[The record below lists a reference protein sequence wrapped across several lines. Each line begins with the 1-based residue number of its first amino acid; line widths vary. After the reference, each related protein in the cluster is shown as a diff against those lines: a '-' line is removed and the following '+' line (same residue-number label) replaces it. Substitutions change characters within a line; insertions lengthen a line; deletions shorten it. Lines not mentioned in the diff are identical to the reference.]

1 MTTIELVANDQLLQV
16 TVNPTISSGEQ
27 NTVEVHVDFSDDWDG
42 FSKSAVF
49 FTSLNK
55 NAIYEIVMTDGKCIV
70 PAEVMEKSCL
80 LYVGV
85 RGVNSENNEVKT
97 TSLVKYKILE
107 GTPTTKSTEVEP
119 TPDVYHQLLTA
130 YGKTDNA
137 INKEISDRKSAIS
150 TEKAER
156 QAEIA
161 VERARIDNMSTL
173 TEGSTTADAE
183 LLDIRVKADGSTAT
197 SAGNAVREQVSELK
211 SDLSQLSEE
220 TTTLREDLNA
230 LRDGDSYNY
239 IGDLPQT
246 PNFRPVYLLASE
258 DTVLTIGENLCFG
271 LESRLIDGSVNP
283 YTGNTVFYTNCI
295 DVVFNDT
302 NGVTFTRNGTIW
314 QNAYLLFAIPAEVGK
329 TYTVSAEYTDAYM
342 RVAETDTIEG
352 NIGLLNFSSYAEVN
366 SNGRYAISLTASK
379 AYVLIQTFTK
389 NNATTTINKVAVTDD
404 GTTAYSESKTI
415 NLTGGSYT
423 EYVNTVG
430 ELIPAGSVPIG
441 LYQKISS
448 GSGETNLSAV
458 YDYVD
463 DLPQT
468 PNFRPVYLL
477 ASEDTV
483 LTIGENLCFGL
494 ESRLIDGSVNP
505 YTGNTVFYTNCIDV
519 VFNDTNGV
527 TFTRNG
533 TIWQNAYLL
542 FAIPAEVG
550 KTYTVSAEYTDAYM
564 RVAETDTIE
573 GNIGLLNFSSYAEV
587 NSNGRYAI
595 SLTASKA
602 YVLIQTFT
610 KNNATTTI
618 NKVAVT
624 DDGTTAYSESKT
636 INLTGGSYTEY
647 VNTVGELI
655 PAGSVPI
662 GLYQKISSG
671 SGETNLSAVYDYVD
685 EKLETK
691 LDRSGYTESGNL
703 IVNEDGEVMIQEDA
717 NEVYVFLGDSI
728 PTFDAN
734 TGGDGAIP
742 DYMQKLIGGTWHNFG
757 IGGTTMASYTSSN
770 NTYDMFTFGELA
782 DSIASGDFTNQEIG
796 VTNGV
801 GAGSTDYSA
810 SEKVADMK
818 VLDWSM
824 VNTIFAHFGTND
836 LAYGN
841 SVGGVDDV
849 ASKNGTMVASL
860 KYAINK
866 ILSTYPTMKIVICG
880 IIYRYADNPSVSS
893 IISANKVIKESCESI
908 GVPYVDL
915 FSKMCVNQSNKDSFL
930 YDGTHPNENGK
941 VRYAECLAKEV
952 F

>member
-1 MTTIELVANDQLLQV
+1 MAKTTDELFAEATEADYETAEPVTLAASDTEEEFQFRIDEHLRTIAIPEKGVVAGVEGDLNVNIARFTMTRYYHGRDLSKLNIRINYRNANGQV
-16 TVNPTISSGEQ
+16 NYYTVSDATASG
-27 NTVEVHVDFSDDWDG
+27 DSIIFSWEFAADVTQYKG
-42 FSKSAVF
+42 NVQFVVYLFSATNAVLKQRF
-49 FTSLNK
+49 FTTLGTLEVLEGLEVDSF
-55 NAIYEIVMTDGKCIV
+55 IPVSEQTDILLHLKKDLSAY
-70 PAEVMEKSCL
+70 AE
-80 LYVGV
+80 
-85 RGVNSENNEVKT
+85 EVKK
-97 TSLVKYKILE
+97 SLPADY
-107 GTPTTKSTEVEP
+107 
-119 TPDVYHQLLTA
+119 TA
-130 YGKTDNA
+130 MT
-137 INKEISDRKSAIS
+137 
-150 TEKAER
+150 
-156 QAEIA
+156 
-161 VERARIDNMSTL
+161 
-173 TEGSTTADAE
+173 
-183 LLDIRVKADGSTAT
+183 
-197 SAGNAVREQVSELK
+197 EQVSSLK
-211 SDLSQLSEE
+211 EDLSQLSEE
-220 TTTLREDLNA
+220 TATLREDLNA
-230 LRDGDSYNY
+230 LRDGETADSYNY

-302 NGVTFTRNGTIW
+302 NGVTFTQNGTIW

-342 RVAETDTIEG
+342 RLAETDAIEG
-352 NIGLLNFSSYAEVN
+352 NIDLSNFSSYAEVN
-366 SNGRYAISLTASK
+366 SNGRYATSLTASK

-448 GSGETNLSAV
+448 GSGET
-458 YDYVD
+458 D
-463 DLPQT
+463 
-468 PNFRPVYLL
+468 
-477 ASEDTV
+477 
-483 LTIGENLCFGL
+483 
-494 ESRLIDGSVNP
+494 
-505 YTGNTVFYTNCIDV
+505 
-519 VFNDTNGV
+519 
-527 TFTRNG
+527 
-533 TIWQNAYLL
+533 
-542 FAIPAEVG
+542 
-550 KTYTVSAEYTDAYM
+550 
-564 RVAETDTIE
+564 
-573 GNIGLLNFSSYAEV
+573 
-587 NSNGRYAI
+587 
-595 SLTASKA
+595 
-602 YVLIQTFT
+602 
-610 KNNATTTI
+610 
-618 NKVAVT
+618 
-624 DDGTTAYSESKT
+624 
-636 INLTGGSYTEY
+636 
-647 VNTVGELI
+647 
-655 PAGSVPI
+655 
-662 GLYQKISSG
+662 
-671 SGETNLSAVYDYVD
+671 LSAVYDYVD

-801 GAGSTDYSA
+801 GAGSTDYSP

>member
-1 MTTIELVANDQLLQV
+1 MAKTTDELFAEATEADYETAEPVTLAASDTEEEFQFRIDEHLRTIAIPEKGVVAGVEGDLNVNIARFTMTRYYHGRDLSKLNIRINYRNANGQV
-16 TVNPTISSGEQ
+16 NYYTVSDATASG
-27 NTVEVHVDFSDDWDG
+27 DSIIFSWEFAADVTQYKG
-42 FSKSAVF
+42 NVQFVVYLFSATNAVLKQRF
-49 FTSLNK
+49 FTTLGTLEVLEGLEVDSF
-55 NAIYEIVMTDGKCIV
+55 IPVSEQTDILLHLKKDLSAY
-70 PAEVMEKSCL
+70 AE
-80 LYVGV
+80 
-85 RGVNSENNEVKT
+85 EVKK
-97 TSLVKYKILE
+97 SLPADY
-107 GTPTTKSTEVEP
+107 
-119 TPDVYHQLLTA
+119 TA
-130 YGKTDNA
+130 MT
-137 INKEISDRKSAIS
+137 
-150 TEKAER
+150 
-156 QAEIA
+156 
-161 VERARIDNMSTL
+161 
-173 TEGSTTADAE
+173 
-183 LLDIRVKADGSTAT
+183 
-197 SAGNAVREQVSELK
+197 EQVSSLK
-211 SDLSQLSEE
+211 EDLSQLSEE
-220 TTTLREDLNA
+220 TATLREDLNA
-230 LRDGDSYNY
+230 LRDGETADSYNY

-342 RVAETDTIEG
+342 RLAETDAIEG
-352 NIGLLNFSSYAEVN
+352 NIDLSNFSSYAEVN
-366 SNGRYAISLTASK
+366 SNGRYATSLTASK

-448 GSGETNLSAV
+448 GSGET
-458 YDYVD
+458 D
-463 DLPQT
+463 
-468 PNFRPVYLL
+468 
-477 ASEDTV
+477 
-483 LTIGENLCFGL
+483 
-494 ESRLIDGSVNP
+494 
-505 YTGNTVFYTNCIDV
+505 
-519 VFNDTNGV
+519 
-527 TFTRNG
+527 
-533 TIWQNAYLL
+533 
-542 FAIPAEVG
+542 
-550 KTYTVSAEYTDAYM
+550 
-564 RVAETDTIE
+564 
-573 GNIGLLNFSSYAEV
+573 
-587 NSNGRYAI
+587 
-595 SLTASKA
+595 
-602 YVLIQTFT
+602 
-610 KNNATTTI
+610 
-618 NKVAVT
+618 
-624 DDGTTAYSESKT
+624 
-636 INLTGGSYTEY
+636 
-647 VNTVGELI
+647 
-655 PAGSVPI
+655 
-662 GLYQKISSG
+662 
-671 SGETNLSAVYDYVD
+671 LSAVYDYVD

-801 GAGSTDYSA
+801 GAGSTDYSP

-893 IISANKVIKESCESI
+893 IISANKAIKESCESI

>member
-1 MTTIELVANDQLLQV
+1 MQTENHYTETDLGNVSPNPRGEYDNAAKYEYLDLVSMQGGSYLCIAELGQTITGIAPEAGKNTEHWQCVAIPGNMTPE
-16 TVNPTISSGEQ
+16 
-27 NTVEVHVDFSDDWDG
+27 
-42 FSKSAVF
+42 
-49 FTSLNK
+49 
-55 NAIYEIVMTDGKCIV
+55 YTD
-70 PAEVMEKSCL
+70 
-80 LYVGV
+80 
-85 RGVNSENNEVKT
+85 
-97 TSLVKYKILE
+97 
-107 GTPTTKSTEVEP
+107 
-119 TPDVYHQLLTA
+119 A
-130 YGKTDNA
+130 YGKVVRLAREVEKDAAKVAEDKQSVTQMETNA
-137 INKEISDRKSAIS
+137 RQLKEQAEESA
-150 TEKAER
+150 R
-156 QAEIA
+156 QAENSKDSAAGSAREAKKAEESARQAENNVGTLVNGFDTHVAEKTTEATQA
-161 VERARIDNMSTL
+161 VETAKDNAVQAVGRQETASVQAVKDQTTTYI
-173 TEGSTTADAE
+173 TEQKNLAKQELDDKVNQFGLDVNVIKAEVSKEGQKQITNVQEATTAELAKITEKGTEQTGLVTAE
-183 LLDIRVKADGSTAT
+183 GNKQVQAVQTAAQEIIAD
-197 SAGNAVREQVSELK
+197 REQINTNKEEVAQLK
-211 SDLSQLSEE
+211 EDLSQLSKE
-220 TTTLREDLNA
+220 TATLREDLNA
-230 LRDGDSYNY
+230 LRDGESTDSYNY

-258 DTVLTIGENLCFG
+258 DTVLTIGENLCSG

-283 YTGNTVFYTNCI
+283 YNGNTVYYTNCI

-342 RVAETDTIEG
+342 RLAETDAIEG
-352 NIGLLNFSSYAEVN
+352 NIDLSNFSSYAEVN
-366 SNGRYAISLTASK
+366 SNGRYATSLTASK

-448 GSGETNLSAV
+448 GSGET
-458 YDYVD
+458 D
-463 DLPQT
+463 
-468 PNFRPVYLL
+468 
-477 ASEDTV
+477 
-483 LTIGENLCFGL
+483 
-494 ESRLIDGSVNP
+494 
-505 YTGNTVFYTNCIDV
+505 
-519 VFNDTNGV
+519 
-527 TFTRNG
+527 
-533 TIWQNAYLL
+533 
-542 FAIPAEVG
+542 
-550 KTYTVSAEYTDAYM
+550 
-564 RVAETDTIE
+564 
-573 GNIGLLNFSSYAEV
+573 
-587 NSNGRYAI
+587 
-595 SLTASKA
+595 
-602 YVLIQTFT
+602 
-610 KNNATTTI
+610 
-618 NKVAVT
+618 
-624 DDGTTAYSESKT
+624 
-636 INLTGGSYTEY
+636 
-647 VNTVGELI
+647 
-655 PAGSVPI
+655 
-662 GLYQKISSG
+662 
-671 SGETNLSAVYDYVD
+671 LSAVYDYVD

-742 DYMQKLIGGTWHNFG
+742 DYMQKLIGGTWHNLG

-801 GAGSTDYSA
+801 GAGSTDYSP

>member
-239 IGDLPQT
+239 IG
-246 PNFRPVYLLASE
+246 
-258 DTVLTIGENLCFG
+258 
-271 LESRLIDGSVNP
+271 
-283 YTGNTVFYTNCI
+283 
-295 DVVFNDT
+295 
-302 NGVTFTRNGTIW
+302 
-314 QNAYLLFAIPAEVGK
+314 
-329 TYTVSAEYTDAYM
+329 
-342 RVAETDTIEG
+342 
-352 NIGLLNFSSYAEVN
+352 
-366 SNGRYAISLTASK
+366 
-379 AYVLIQTFTK
+379 
-389 NNATTTINKVAVTDD
+389 
-404 GTTAYSESKTI
+404 
-415 NLTGGSYT
+415 
-423 EYVNTVG
+423 
-430 ELIPAGSVPIG
+430 
-441 LYQKISS
+441 
-448 GSGETNLSAV
+448 
-458 YDYVD
+458 

>member
-1 MTTIELVANDQLLQV
+1 MAKTTDELFAEATEADYETSEPVVLAASDIEEEFQFRIDEHLRTIAIPEKGVVAGVEGDLNVNIARFTMVRYYHGRDLSKLNIRINYRNANGQV
-16 TVNPTISSGEQ
+16 NYYTVSDATISGDSI
-27 NTVEVHVDFSDDWDG
+27 VFSWEYAADVTQYKG
-42 FSKSAVF
+42 NVQFVVYLFSAASAVLKQKF
-49 FTSLNK
+49 FTTLGTLEVLEGLEVDSSIPVSEQTDILLHLKKDLSAYAEEVKKSLP
-55 NAIYEIVMTDGKCIV
+55 ADYTAMT
-70 PAEVMEKSCL
+70 EQ
-80 LYVGV
+80 
-85 RGVNSENNEVKT
+85 VNS
-97 TSLVKYKILE
+97 L
-107 GTPTTKSTEVEP
+107 
-119 TPDVYHQLLTA
+119 
-130 YGKTDNA
+130 
-137 INKEISDRKSAIS
+137 KE
-150 TEKAER
+150 
-156 QAEIA
+156 
-161 VERARIDNMSTL
+161 
-173 TEGSTTADAE
+173 
-183 LLDIRVKADGSTAT
+183 
-197 SAGNAVREQVSELK
+197 
-211 SDLSQLSEE
+211 DLSQLSEE
-220 TTTLREDLNA
+220 TATLREDLNA
-230 LRDGDSYNY
+230 LRDGETADSYNY

-342 RVAETDTIEG
+342 RLAETDAIEG
-352 NIGLLNFSSYAEVN
+352 NIDLSNFSSYAEVN
-366 SNGRYAISLTASK
+366 SNGRYATSLTASK

-448 GSGETNLSAV
+448 GSGET
-458 YDYVD
+458 D
-463 DLPQT
+463 
-468 PNFRPVYLL
+468 
-477 ASEDTV
+477 
-483 LTIGENLCFGL
+483 
-494 ESRLIDGSVNP
+494 
-505 YTGNTVFYTNCIDV
+505 
-519 VFNDTNGV
+519 
-527 TFTRNG
+527 
-533 TIWQNAYLL
+533 
-542 FAIPAEVG
+542 
-550 KTYTVSAEYTDAYM
+550 
-564 RVAETDTIE
+564 
-573 GNIGLLNFSSYAEV
+573 
-587 NSNGRYAI
+587 
-595 SLTASKA
+595 
-602 YVLIQTFT
+602 
-610 KNNATTTI
+610 
-618 NKVAVT
+618 
-624 DDGTTAYSESKT
+624 
-636 INLTGGSYTEY
+636 
-647 VNTVGELI
+647 
-655 PAGSVPI
+655 
-662 GLYQKISSG
+662 
-671 SGETNLSAVYDYVD
+671 LSAVYDYVD

-801 GAGSTDYSA
+801 GAGSTDYSP